1 MARSNNDSR
10 VEAREKAIYRYVE
23 ALDKAELD
31 TIAAVLDLAVDDPDL
46 SQAITEVNLSI
57 QEEMQLLPFAADAES
72 VRTLIHNHLHSVTE
86 VAGDRDL
93 PLTVGEV
100 AAKLKSER
108 RVPFSDEKINDLL
121 LNSHQS
127 LPAFLSLE
135 AIQHLGRE
143 LGVRASDRFW
153 RAFRDAAIT
162 LSMGRGRE
170 SQLLAA
176 REQRERRGPL
186 VGRRKSSHTKRKADT
201 EE

>member
-1 MARSNNDSR
+1 MERSNDNER
-10 VEAREKAIYRYVE
+10 AEAREKAIYRYVE

-31 TIAAVLDLAVDDPDL
+31 TIAAVLDLAVSDPEL

-57 QEEMQLLPFAADAES
+57 QEEMQLTPFAADAEI
-72 VRTLIHNHLHSVTE
+72 VRTLIRKHLHSAIE
-86 VAGDRDL
+86 VVEDKDL

-108 RVPFSDEKINDLL
+108 RVPFTDEKVNDFL
-121 LNSHQS
+121 LNNQQS
-127 LPAFLSLE
+127 LPALLSLE
-135 AIQHLGRE
+135 ATRLMGRD
-143 LGVRASDRFW
+143 LGVTASDRFW

-176 REQRERRGPL
+176 REQRERRSTPGA
-186 VGRRKSSHTKRKADT
+186 RRRSHSKRNADT
-201 EE
+201 EG